1 MLIRSRNPWDVI
13 DYKTTDENVYLNR
26 RSLLRAMGIAGGWA
40 RKLIC
45 CGRIFCAS
53 GIISQGRVNYRFS
66 GDAQPGLYARQTRH
80 RRRRSHHLY
89 QFLRIWVLEEHLAKS
104 PEASHRSVDIHHRRD
119 GG

>member
-1 MLIRSRNPWDVI
+1 MLIRSRKPWDVI

-26 RSLLRAMGIAGGWA
+26 RSLLRAMGIAGAG
-40 RKLIC
+40 L
-45 CGRIFCAS
+45 AS
-53 GIISQGRVNYRFS
+53 ASVVGGSLPGIISQGRVNYRFS

-104 PEASHRSVDIHHRRD
+104 REASHRSVDIHHRRA